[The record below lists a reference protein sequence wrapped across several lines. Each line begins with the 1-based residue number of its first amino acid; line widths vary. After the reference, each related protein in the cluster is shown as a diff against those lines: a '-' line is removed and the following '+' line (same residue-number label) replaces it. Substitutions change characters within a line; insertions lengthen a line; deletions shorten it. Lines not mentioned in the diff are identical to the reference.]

1 MQYSPSCGSVTVLK
15 FLFIIRRILFIRDF
29 KYPKHMFLIS
39 PFIFPPEISEYK
51 GVNCALFDLWP
62 KSLQTAYS
70 RKTGVNVSLTLIAV
84 WIFKQKKP
92 KIYFLSFL
100 DHPLSYSPLK
110 KKSLFNWSTI
120 DWLLWDAYFLFKNV
134 LNIYGLFF
142 AFFRKWVP
150 KKWLLTPHKW
160 TQILCW
166 SPPNARKV
174 HKRRKNTSPV
184 KRYLSLCSWIRHIT
198 WIKVWQIHYKTIIKW
213 QKARPKMTSLT
224 TSQRH
229 KIIQVPP
236 IRFSCFLIDS
246 K

>member
-1 MQYSPSCGSVTVLK
+1 MICGQNHYKLLT
-15 FLFIIRRILFIRDF
+15 
-29 KYPKHMFLIS
+29 
-39 PFIFPPEISEYK
+39 PEKLGECFFNS
-51 GVNCALFDLWP
+51 NS
-62 KSLQTAYS
+62 SLNFQT
-70 RKTGVNVSLTLIAV
+70 
-84 WIFKQKKP
+84 KK
-92 KIYFLSFL
+92 KNIYFLSFL

>member
-1 MQYSPSCGSVTVLK
+1 MICGQNHYKLLTPEKMVW
-15 FLFIIRRILFIRDF
+15 
-29 KYPKHMFLIS
+29 MFLKLQS
-39 PFIFPPEISEYK
+39 QFEFWKKKKNVFYTFP
-51 GVNCALFDLWP
+51 WP
-62 KSLQTAYS
+62 
-70 RKTGVNVSLTLIAV
+70 
-84 WIFKQKKP
+84 
-92 KIYFLSFL
+92 
-100 DHPLSYSPLK
+100 PLSYSPIK

-120 DWLLWDAYFLFKNV
+120 DWLLWDAYFLFENAF
-134 LNIYGLFF
+134 NIYEVFF
-142 AFFRKWVP
+142 FFRKWVP
-150 KKWLLTPHKW
+150 KKWLLTPHRW
-160 TQILCW
+160 TQTLCW

-213 QKARPKMTSLT
+213 QKARAKMTTLT

>member
-1 MQYSPSCGSVTVLK
+1 MTLSIQSTCFLFLLLFFLLK
-15 FLFIIRRILFIRDF
+15 FQNTKVLIVL
-29 KYPKHMFLIS
+29 FLICGQNHYKLLT
-39 PFIFPPEISEYK
+39 PEKLGECFFNS
-51 GVNCALFDLWP
+51 NS
-62 KSLQTAYS
+62 SLNFQT
-70 RKTGVNVSLTLIAV
+70 
-84 WIFKQKKP
+84 KKN

-120 DWLLWDAYFLFKNV
+120 DWLLWDAHFMFKNV